1 MVLSVV
7 AVFVIAAALVGSEA
21 FRLGHE
27 TPAAIFDLDEAVDAV
42 GDGLSVEVQGR
53 LTYDEVRALIL
64 ATLEH
69 LRSKGLGALPG
80 EDVRTVTQSSPTSG
94 GAQNEVVVR
103 DDEAL
108 AVVLGAAEAQ
118 GLDVDDAD
126 AAHVI
131 DGLLQ
136 HLDRIG
142 ALGPKA

>member
-1 MVLSVV
+1 MVVAVV
-7 AVFVIAAALVGSEA
+7 AVFVIASAFVGTEV

-27 TPAAIFDLDEAVDAV
+27 TPAAIFDLDEAVSAV
-42 GDGLSVEVQGR
+42 GDGLPTDVQGR

-69 LRSKGLGALPG
+69 LRSKGVGALPG
-80 EDVRTVTQSSPTSG
+80 EEVTSLTDG
-94 GAQNEVVVR
+94 EVIVR
-103 DDEAL
+103 DDDVL

-118 GLDVDDAD
+118 GLGVDDAD
-126 AAHVI
+126 AVHVI
-131 DGLLQ
+131 DGLLR

>member
-1 MVLSVV
+1 MWVFVVIAVV
-7 AVFVIAAALVGSEA
+7 AVLVIAAAFVGSEA

-42 GDGLSVEVQGR
+42 GDGLPLDVQGR
-53 LTYDEVRALIL
+53 LSYDEVRALIL

-80 EDVRTVTQSSPTSG
+80 EEVRVTADAG
-94 GAQNEVVVR
+94 EDVVVR
-103 DDEAL
+103 DDDVL
-108 AVVLGAAEAQ
+108 AVVLGAAEGQ
-118 GLDVDDAD
+118 GLDIADTDAV
-126 AAHVI
+126 HVI
-131 DGLLQ
+131 DGLLR